1 MIRILLLF
9 AALCLATTLFAP
21 APGAP
26 PAQPL
31 LQGLVGHWTMKGKV
45 GSKPV
50 IYRMDATWTLQRAF
64 VELHMVDVEHT
75 PPGYEARVFVGP
87 DTLRDRLVTHW
98 LDNTG
103 AAFSVPAGSG
113 EIHGD
118 TLTLDFPYPAGAFHD
133 SFVLD
138 RTRNVWS
145 IRLDEVDGKGG
156 WKRFAE
162 YLASRR

>member
-1 MIRILLLF
+1 MIRVLPLF
-9 AALCLATTLFAP
+9 VVLCLATTLFAP
-21 APGAP
+21 APAVPLAP
-26 PAQPL
+26 PL
-31 LQGLVGHWTMKGKV
+31 LQRLVGHWIMKGKV

-64 VELHMVDVEHT
+64 VELHMVDAEHT

-87 DTLRDRLVTHW
+87 DTVPGRLVTHW

-103 AAFSVPAGSG
+103 AAFSVPAGTG

-133 SFVLD
+133 TFVLD
-138 RTRNVWS
+138 PSRNVWS
-145 IRLDEVDGKGG
+145 IRLDGADGKGG

-162 YLASRR
+162 YRATRR